1 MIGKAV
7 LNVPVT
13 QMVKTGGM
21 RRSVQAVTSP
31 LVSQLKEDILQ
42 HGENSDSENRPAD
55 CLGYVG
61 SGESSGSF
69 SLNPRNHEE
78 NVTLLALLESVGI
91 ICSSLKT
98 PRRTPATIK
107 PIQAGRYNLGIRIRP
122 ADNVQIRI
130 CVPKADRGLSPKP
143 ISYDGPFIDS
153 HTELCFHQYS
163 IC

>member
-1 MIGKAV
+1 MIGKAA

-21 RRSVQAVTSP
+21 WRSVQAVTSP
-31 LVSQLKEDILQ
+31 LVSQLKDILQ

-61 SGESSGSF
+61 SGDPRDSF

-98 PRRTPATIK
+98 PRRTPAVI
-107 PIQAGRYNLGIRIRP
+107 
-122 ADNVQIRI
+122 
-130 CVPKADRGLSPKP
+130 
-143 ISYDGPFIDS
+143 
-153 HTELCFHQYS
+153 
-163 IC
+163 